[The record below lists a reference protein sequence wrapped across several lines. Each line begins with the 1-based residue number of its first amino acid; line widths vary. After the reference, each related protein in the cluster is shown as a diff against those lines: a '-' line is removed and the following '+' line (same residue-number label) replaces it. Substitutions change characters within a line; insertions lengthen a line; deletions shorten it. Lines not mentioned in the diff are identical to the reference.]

1 MSVRIIVDSTAD
13 LTPAVKARLTQVPL
27 TVHFGEEDY
36 IDGVTIT
43 HKEFYEKLVECDTLP
58 TTSQATP
65 FAFSE
70 VFQQT
75 LDAGEDA
82 VVITQSGSVQEAL
95 YKQYVNGA
103 CKEFKLV
110 ANMTDAYL
118 AVSEGKA
125 DVCICS
131 IASADLYAEANGG
144 LTTPD
149 FLFEV
154 DPSMN
159 GTCVAMPMDG
169 TESLAQVVNEC
180 IAELNAEGKIE
191 AWNEEYKA
199 MATSLGIE

>member
-1 MSVRIIVDSTAD
+1 MNPVRIIVDSTAD

-82 VVITQSGSVQEAL
+82 VVVTLSSALSGTYQSAVLAAEDFPAQRIHIVDSRSVALGSGILAQYAL
-95 YKQYVNGA
+95 ELADDGMDA
-103 CKEFKLV
+103 AALAEKLT
-110 ANMTDAYL
+110 A
-118 AVSEGKA
+118 ERRP
-125 DVCICS
+125 
-131 IASADLYAEANGG
+131 DLYAKYARRKAEREAA
-144 LTTPD
+144 
-149 FLFEV
+149 EAARKKRRRAKK
-154 DPSMN
+154 
-159 GTCVAMPMDG
+159 CDG
-169 TESLAQVVNEC
+169 
-180 IAELNAEGKIE
+180 
-191 AWNEEYKA
+191 
-199 MATSLGIE
+199 